1 MIALGMTLT
10 SAIAAMSFAVVTVSL
25 AMFTVSFVVVTVV
38 TVSLRKRARRSD
50 ECRRECQDREDAMKR
65 LHAHAVRN
73 VHAVEVSAL

>member
-25 AMFTVSFVVVTVV
+25 AMFTVSVVVTVV

-65 LHAHAVRN
+65 LHEHAVRN